1 MRRRRVLYDATSRAA
16 AIAAESL
23 RGEFDVAGLSVAAD
37 PTSDGPVVV
46 LTGRDATDPRWSDAP
61 LRVIALVEGDDTG
74 PWPAHWYTIL
84 PAGAS
89 AAMLVRVIDNAFADL
104 DRAAE
109 ASRLEREMRR
119 LDGELSELNAIGI
132 RLSAERNPRDLIETI
147 LTKAREITNSDA
159 GSLYL
164 VEDEPDGT
172 RDLRFV
178 LAQNDSAAVPFRAAR
193 LPLTSESV
201 AGHVA
206 LTGTI
211 LNLEDA
217 YRPPAGAPFRINQSF
232 DEETGYRTR
241 SMLVVPM
248 RTPEGETIGALQL
261 INCKPDFAAR
271 LAPGAAS
278 EGAVQKFTARHEQL
292 AGSLASQ
299 AAVAIQNRRLY
310 ENIRELF
317 EGFVKASV
325 TAIESRDPTTSGHS
339 ARVANLTV
347 GLATAIDRAADGP
360 HRLTR
365 FTAEEMT
372 ELRYAALLHDFGKV
386 GVREQVLVKAKKL
399 LPGELD
405 RIRQRV
411 ELIKRGLALRYA
423 DKKIEH
429 LVEKGRR
436 RYAIQAA
443 AFDAELAAYL
453 ARLDQSLAQIVAA
466 NEPAVLPRDFEAG
479 IERLAVDV
487 FEDHLGNR
495 ESVITRAEAEILAIP
510 RGSLTP
516 EEFKEIQSHVK
527 HTYEFLARIPW
538 TREFRRIPEIARS
551 HHEKLDGT
559 GYPEGRRADEIPIQS
574 RMMTIADIYD
584 ALTAADRP
592 YKKSIPPSEA
602 LDILEQERQAGHLDG
617 ALLDVFVEARI
628 YEQALT
634 PPVNPSVGDRRRP
647 KR

>member
-16 AIAAESL
+16 ATAAEL
-23 RGEFDVAGLSVAAD
+23 VRGEFDVSGLSVAAD
-37 PTSDGPVVV
+37 PTADGPVVV
-46 LTGRDATDPRWSDAP
+46 LVGRDGIDARWSEAP
-61 LRVIALVEGDDTG
+61 LRVIALVDAESDG
-74 PWPAHWYTIL
+74 PWPAHWHAVL
-84 PAGAS
+84 PAGVS
-89 AAMLVRVIDNAFADL
+89 AAMLGRAIDNAFADL

-109 ASRLEREMRR
+109 VARLDREMTR
-119 LDGELSELNAIGI
+119 LDRELSELNAIGI
-132 RLSAERNPRDLIETI
+132 RLSAERNPRGLIETI
-147 LTKAREITNSDA
+147 LTKAREITHSDA

-164 VEDEPDGT
+164 VEEADGT

-178 LAQNDSAAVPFRAAR
+178 LAQNDSVDIPFRAAR

-217 YRPPAGAPFRINQSF
+217 YEPPVGAPFHINRSF

-261 INCKPDFAAR
+261 INCKPDFSAQLTPGTAA
-271 LAPGAAS
+271 
-278 EGAVQKFTARHEQL
+278 EGAIQRFTTRHEQL

-310 ENIRELF
+310 ESIRELF

-347 GLATAIDRAADGP
+347 GLATAIDRSTTGP
-360 HRLTR
+360 YQELR

-411 ELIKRGLALRYA
+411 ELIKRGLELRYSA
-423 DKKIEH
+423 RKIEH
-429 LVEKGRR
+429 LEQKGRR
-436 RYAIQAA
+436 SYAAKA
-443 AFDAELAAYL
+443 KTFDAELAAYVAELDRSL
-453 ARLDQSLAQIVAA
+453 ARIVAA
-466 NEPAVLPRDFEAG
+466 NEPAVLPRDFAAG
-479 IERLAVDV
+479 IERLALDF

-495 ESVITRAEAEILAIP
+495 ETVITRDEAEILAIP

-516 EEFKEIQSHVK
+516 AEFKEIKSHVT
-527 HTYEFLARIPW
+527 HTYEFLTRIPW

-551 HHEKLDGT
+551 HHEKLDGS
-559 GYPEGRRADEIPIQS
+559 GYPEGRRHDEIPVQS

-584 ALTAADRP
+584 ALTAGDRP
-592 YKKSIPPSEA
+592 YKKGIAREEA
-602 LDILEQERQAGHLDG
+602 LDILEQERRAGHLDG
-617 ALLDVFVEARI
+617 ALLDVFVEAKI
-628 YEQALT
+628 YEQA
-634 PPVNPSVGDRRRP
+634 PQSAVNPSAANKHRP
-647 KR
+647 TR

>member
-16 AIAAESL
+16 ATAAEHL
-23 RGEFDVAGLSVAAD
+23 RSEFDVAGLSVAAD
-37 PTSDGPVVV
+37 PTAGGPVVV
-46 LTGRDATDPRWSDAP
+46 LVGRDAAEPRWGEAP
-61 LRVIALVEGDDTG
+61 LRVIALIDGDGAG
-74 PWPAHWYTIL
+74 PWPPHWYAVL
-84 PAGAS
+84 PESAS
-89 AAMLVRVIDNAFADL
+89 TAMLARAIDNAFADL

-109 ASRLEREMRR
+109 TARLER
-119 LDGELSELNAIGI
+119 ELSELNEIGI

-147 LTKAREITNSDA
+147 LSRAREITHSDA

-164 VEDEPDGT
+164 VEEEADGT

-178 LAQNDSAAVPFRAAR
+178 LAQNDSVDIPFRAAR

-206 LTGTI
+206 LTGAI

-217 YRPPAGAPFRINQSF
+217 YKPPAGAPFHINRSF

-241 SMLVVPM
+241 SMLGVPM

-271 LAPGAAS
+271 LRPGDAT
-278 EGAVQKFTARHEQL
+278 EHAVQRFTARHEQL

-310 ENIRELF
+310 ESIRELF

-347 GLATAIDRAADGP
+347 GLATAIDRCTVGP
-360 HRLTR
+360 HQHTR
-365 FTAEEMT
+365 FTPQEMT

-411 ELIKRGLALRYA
+411 ELIKRGLELRYA
-423 DKKIEH
+423 GKKVEH
-429 LVEKGRR
+429 LFAKGRR
-436 RYAIQAA
+436 GYAK
-443 AFDAELAAYL
+443 LAAHIAALEQGL
-453 ARLDQSLAQIVAA
+453 ARIVAA
-466 NEPAVLPRDFEAG
+466 NEPAVLPRDFAAG
-479 IERLAVDV
+479 IERLALEA
-487 FEDHLGNR
+487 FEDHRGQR
-495 ESVITRAEAEILAIP
+495 ETVITREEAEILAIP
-510 RGSLTP
+510 RGS
-516 EEFKEIQSHVK
+516 
-527 HTYEFLARIPW
+527 
-538 TREFRRIPEIARS
+538 
-551 HHEKLDGT
+551 
-559 GYPEGRRADEIPIQS
+559 
-574 RMMTIADIYD
+574 
-584 ALTAADRP
+584 
-592 YKKSIPPSEA
+592 
-602 LDILEQERQAGHLDG
+602 
-617 ALLDVFVEARI
+617 
-628 YEQALT
+628 
-634 PPVNPSVGDRRRP
+634 
-647 KR
+647 

>member
-16 AIAAESL
+16 ATAAEL
-23 RGEFDVAGLSVAAD
+23 VRGEFDVAGLSVAAD
-37 PTSDGPVVV
+37 PTADGPVVV
-46 LTGRDATDPRWSDAP
+46 LVGRDGIDARWSEAP
-61 LRVIALVEGDDTG
+61 LRVIALVDAESDG
-74 PWPAHWYTIL
+74 PWPAHWHAVL
-84 PAGAS
+84 PAGVS
-89 AAMLVRVIDNAFADL
+89 AAMLGRAIDNAFADL

-109 ASRLEREMRR
+109 VARLDREMTR
-119 LDGELSELNAIGI
+119 LDRELSELNAIGI
-132 RLSAERNPRDLIETI
+132 RLSAERNPRGLIETI
-147 LTKAREITNSDA
+147 LTKAREITQSDA

-164 VEDEPDGT
+164 VEEADGT

-178 LAQNDSAAVPFRAAR
+178 LAQNDSVDIPFRAAR

-206 LTGTI
+206 LTGAI

-217 YRPPAGAPFRINQSF
+217 YEPPVGAPFHINRSF

-261 INCKPDFAAR
+261 INCKPDFSAQLTPGTAA
-271 LAPGAAS
+271 
-278 EGAVQKFTARHEQL
+278 EGAIQRFTTRHEQL

-310 ENIRELF
+310 ESIRELF

-347 GLATAIDRAADGP
+347 GLATAIDRSTTGP
-360 HRLTR
+360 YQALR

-411 ELIKRGLALRYA
+411 ELIKRGLELRYSA
-423 DKKIEH
+423 RKIEH
-429 LVEKGRR
+429 LEQKGRR
-436 RYAIQAA
+436 SYAAKA
-443 AFDAELAAYL
+443 KAFDAELAAYVAELDRSL
-453 ARLDQSLAQIVAA
+453 ARIVAA
-466 NEPAVLPRDFEAG
+466 NEPAVLPRDFAAG
-479 IERLAVDV
+479 IERLALDF

-495 ESVITRAEAEILAIP
+495 ETVITRDEAEILAIP

-516 EEFKEIQSHVK
+516 AEFKEIKSHVT
-527 HTYEFLARIPW
+527 HTYEFLTRIPW

-551 HHEKLDGT
+551 HHEKLDGS
-559 GYPEGRRADEIPIQS
+559 GYPEGRRQDEIPVQS

-584 ALTAADRP
+584 ALTAGDRP
-592 YKKSIPPSEA
+592 YKKGIAREEA
-602 LDILEQERQAGHLDG
+602 LDILEQERRAGHLDG
-617 ALLDVFVEARI
+617 ALLDVFVEAKI
-628 YEQALT
+628 YEQAQQSAL
-634 PPVNPSVGDRRRP
+634 NPSAANKHRP
-647 KR
+647 TR

>member
-16 AIAAESL
+16 ADAAELL

-37 PTSDGPVVV
+37 PTADGPVVV
-46 LTGRDATDPRWSDAP
+46 LVGRDATDPRWGEAP
-61 LRVIALVEGDDTG
+61 LRVVALVCRDGAD
-74 PWPAHWYTIL
+74 PWPTHWYAVL
-84 PAGAS
+84 PEGVS
-89 AAMLVRVIDNAFADL
+89 AAILARAIDNAFADL

-109 ASRLEREMRR
+109 AARLDREMAR
-119 LDGELSELNAIGI
+119 LDRELSELNAIGI
-132 RLSAERNPRDLIETI
+132 RLSAERNPRGLIETI
-147 LTKAREITNSDA
+147 LTKAREITQSDA

-164 VEDEPDGT
+164 VEEEPDGT

-178 LAQNDSAAVPFRAAR
+178 LAQNDSVDIPFRAAR

-217 YRPPAGAPFRINQSF
+217 YSPPPGAPFHINRSF

-248 RTPEGETIGALQL
+248 RTPEGETMGALQL
-261 INCKPDFAAR
+261 INCKRDVAAR
-271 LAPGAAS
+271 LRPGDS
-278 EGAVQKFTARHEQL
+278 IEGTVQRFTARHEQL

-310 ENIRELF
+310 ENIRQLF

-339 ARVANLTV
+339 ARVASLTV
-347 GLATAIDRAADGP
+347 GLATAIDRCAAGP
-360 HRLTR
+360 HRLTH

-399 LPGELD
+399 LPAELD

-411 ELIKRGLALRYA
+411 ELIKHGLELRYSG
-423 DKKIEH
+423 KKVEH
-429 LVEKGRR
+429 LFAKGRR
-436 RYAIQAA
+436 GYAKQAA
-443 AFDAELAAYL
+443 AFDAELAAHVV
-453 ARLDQSLAQIVAA
+453 RLDQSLKRIVAA
-466 NEPAVLPRDFEAG
+466 NEPAVLPRDLAAG
-479 IERLAVDV
+479 LEPPALGG
-487 FEDHLGNR
+487 FEDHRGNR
-495 ESVITRAEAEILAIP
+495 ETGITREEAEILAIP

-516 EEFKEIQSHVK
+516 AEFKEIQSHVI

-538 TREFRRIPEIARS
+538 TREFRRIPDIARS

-559 GYPEGRRADEIPIQS
+559 GYPEGRQGGEIPLQS

-584 ALTAADRP
+584 ALTAGDRP
-592 YKKSIPPSEA
+592 YKKSIAPAEA
-602 LDILEQERQAGHLDG
+602 LDILEHERRAGHLDG
-617 ALLDVFVEARI
+617 ALLDVFVEAKI
-628 YEQALT
+628 YEQAQA
-634 PPVNPSVGDRRRP
+634 PVVSPSARDRRRP
-647 KR
+647 RR

>member
-1 MRRRRVLYDATSRAA
+1 
-16 AIAAESL
+16 
-23 RGEFDVAGLSVAAD
+23 
-37 PTSDGPVVV
+37 
-46 LTGRDATDPRWSDAP
+46 
-61 LRVIALVEGDDTG
+61 
-74 PWPAHWYTIL
+74 
-84 PAGAS
+84 
-89 AAMLVRVIDNAFADL
+89 MLVRAVQGAFD
-104 DRAAE
+104 D
-109 ASRLEREMRR
+109 LERTAAMSGLER
-119 LDGELSELNAIGI
+119 ELSELNAIGI
-132 RLSAERNPRDLIETI
+132 RLSAERNPGDLIETI
-147 LTKAREITNSDA
+147 LTKAREITQSDA

-164 VEDEPDGT
+164 VEEEPDGT

-178 LAQNDSAAVPFRAAR
+178 LAQNDSVDIPFRAAR

-217 YRPPAGAPFRINQSF
+217 YEPPVGAPFHINRSF

-261 INCKPDFAAR
+261 INCKPDFSAR
-271 LAPGAAS
+271 LTPGAAD
-278 EGAVQKFTARHEQL
+278 ADVIQRFTARHEQL

-310 ENIRELF
+310 ESIRELF

-347 GLATAIDRAADGP
+347 GLATAIDRSTTGP
-360 HRLTR
+360 YQALR
-365 FTAEEMT
+365 FTAEEMI

-411 ELIKRGLALRYA
+411 ELIKRGLELKYSAR
-423 DKKIEH
+423 KIEH
-429 LVEKGRR
+429 LEQKGRR
-436 RYAIQAA
+436 SYAAKA
-443 AFDAELAAYL
+443 KTFDAELAAYVAELDRSL
-453 ARLDQSLAQIVAA
+453 ARIVAA
-466 NEPAVLPRDFEAG
+466 NEPAVLPRDFAAG
-479 IERLAVDV
+479 IERLALDF

-495 ESVITRAEAEILAIP
+495 ETVITRDEAAILAIP

-516 EEFKEIQSHVK
+516 AEFKEIQSHVI
-527 HTYEFLARIPW
+527 HTYEFLTRIPW

-559 GYPEGRRADEIPIQS
+559 GYPEGRERDAIPVQS

-584 ALTAADRP
+584 ALTAGDRP
-592 YKKSIPPSEA
+592 YKKSIAREEA
-602 LDILEQERQAGHLDG
+602 LDILEQERRAGHLDG
-617 ALLDVFVEARI
+617 ALLDVFVEAKI
-628 YEQALT
+628 YEQAQ
-634 PPVNPSVGDRRRP
+634 PPAVSPSAVDRRRP
-647 KR
+647 MR

>member
-16 AIAAESL
+16 ATAAEL
-23 RGEFDVAGLSVAAD
+23 VRGEFDVVPLSASTDSTTEGPAVVLVGR
-37 PTSDGPVVV
+37 DGPD
-46 LTGRDATDPRWSDAP
+46 LRPDAMP
-61 LRVIALVEGDDTG
+61 LRIVALVDGDATG
-74 PWPAHWYTIL
+74 PWPSHWYSVL
-84 PAGAS
+84 PAGVS
-89 AAMLVRVIDNAFADL
+89 APILLRGVENAFADL

-109 ASRLEREMRR
+109 TTR
-119 LDGELSELNAIGI
+119 LDRELSELNAIGI

-147 LTKAREITNSDA
+147 LTKAREITHSDA

-164 VEDEPDGT
+164 VEEAPDGT

-178 LAQNDSAAVPFRAAR
+178 LAQNDSVDLPFRAGR

-206 LTGTI
+206 LTGA
-211 LNLEDA
+211 DA
-217 YRPPAGAPFRINQSF
+217 YAPPSAAPFTINRSF
-232 DEETGYRTR
+232 DEEDGYRTK

-248 RTPEGETIGALQL
+248 RTPQGETIGALQL
-261 INCKPDFAAR
+261 INCKPDFSIR
-271 LAPGAAS
+271 LRPG
-278 EGAVQKFTARHEQL
+278 GAVEATVQRFTARHEQL

-299 AAVAIQNRRLY
+299 AAVAIQNRLLY
-310 ENIRELF
+310 ESIRELF

-347 GLATAIDRAADGP
+347 GLAAAIDRSETGP
-360 HRLTR
+360 YRATR
-365 FTAEEMT
+365 FSPEEMT

-411 ELIKRGLALRYA
+411 ELIKRGLELRYA
-423 DKKIEH
+423 GKKIEH
-429 LVEKGRR
+429 LLEKGRR
-436 RYAIQAA
+436 RYATQAA
-443 AFDAELAAYL
+443 EFDAELAAYV
-453 ARLDQSLAQIVAA
+453 AELDQSLARIVTA
-466 NEPAVLPRDFEAG
+466 NEPAVLPRDFAAG
-479 IERLAVDV
+479 IERLAVNL
-487 FEDHLGNR
+487 FEDHVGNR
-495 ESVITRAEAEILAIP
+495 ESVISPDEAKILAIP

-516 EEFKEIQSHVK
+516 AEFKEIQSHVI
-527 HTYEFLARIPW
+527 HTYEFLTRIPW

-559 GYPEGRRADEIPIQS
+559 GYPEGRRRDEILVQS

-584 ALTAADRP
+584 ALTAGDRP
-592 YKKSIPPSEA
+592 YKKAIPKEEA
-602 LDILEQERQAGHLDG
+602 LDILEHERQAGHLDG
-617 ALLDVFVEARI
+617 ALLDVFVEAKI
-628 YEQALT
+628 YEQAQV
-634 PPVNPSVGDRRRP
+634 PPVSPSATDRRRP
-647 KR
+647 MR

>member
-16 AIAAESL
+16 ATAAEL
-23 RGEFDVAGLSVAAD
+23 VRGEFDVAGLSVAAD
-37 PTSDGPVVV
+37 PTADGPVVV
-46 LTGRDATDPRWSDAP
+46 LVGRDGIDARWSEAP
-61 LRVIALVEGDDTG
+61 LRVIALVDAESDG
-74 PWPAHWYTIL
+74 PWPAHWHAVL
-84 PAGAS
+84 PAGVS
-89 AAMLVRVIDNAFADL
+89 AAMLGRAIDNAFADL

-109 ASRLEREMRR
+109 VARLDREMTR
-119 LDGELSELNAIGI
+119 LDRELSELNAIGI
-132 RLSAERNPRDLIETI
+132 RLSAERNPRGLIETI
-147 LTKAREITNSDA
+147 LTKAREITQSDA

-164 VEDEPDGT
+164 VEEADGT

-178 LAQNDSAAVPFRAAR
+178 LAQNDSVDIPFRAAR

-206 LTGTI
+206 LTGAI

-217 YRPPAGAPFRINQSF
+217 YEPPVGAPFHINRSF

-261 INCKPDFAAR
+261 INCKPDFSAQLTPGTAA
-271 LAPGAAS
+271 
-278 EGAVQKFTARHEQL
+278 EGAIQRFTTRHEQL

-310 ENIRELF
+310 ESIRELF

-347 GLATAIDRAADGP
+347 GLATAIDRSTTGP
-360 HRLTR
+360 YQALR

-411 ELIKRGLALRYA
+411 ELIKRGLELRYSA
-423 DKKIEH
+423 RKIEH
-429 LVEKGRR
+429 LEQKGRR
-436 RYAIQAA
+436 SYAAKA
-443 AFDAELAAYL
+443 KALDAELAAYVAELDRSL
-453 ARLDQSLAQIVAA
+453 ARIVAA
-466 NEPAVLPRDFEAG
+466 NEPAVLPRDFAAG
-479 IERLAVDV
+479 IERLALDF

-495 ESVITRAEAEILAIP
+495 ETVITRDEAEILAIP

-516 EEFKEIQSHVK
+516 AEFKEIKSHVT
-527 HTYEFLARIPW
+527 HTYEFLTRIPW

-551 HHEKLDGT
+551 HHEKLDGS
-559 GYPEGRRADEIPIQS
+559 GYPEGRRQDEIPVQS

-584 ALTAADRP
+584 ALTAGDRP
-592 YKKSIPPSEA
+592 YKKGIAREEA
-602 LDILEQERQAGHLDG
+602 LDILEQERRAGHLDG
-617 ALLDVFVEARI
+617 ALLDVFVEAKI
-628 YEQALT
+628 YEQAQQSAL
-634 PPVNPSVGDRRRP
+634 NPSAANKHRP
-647 KR
+647 TR

>member
-16 AIAAESL
+16 ATAAETL
-23 RGEFDVAGLSVAAD
+23 RGEFDVAGWSVAAD
-37 PTSDGPVVV
+37 PTADGPVVV
-46 LTGRDATDPRWSDAP
+46 LVGRDAADPRWSEAP
-61 LRVIALVEGDDTG
+61 LRVIALVDGDDAG
-74 PWPAHWYTIL
+74 PWPAHWYTVL
-84 PAGAS
+84 PASVTGS
-89 AAMLVRVIDNAFADL
+89 MLARVVDNAFADL
-104 DRAAE
+104 ARAAE
-109 ASRLEREMRR
+109 TARLEREMTR
-119 LDGELSELNAIGI
+119 LDRELSELNAIGI
-132 RLSAERNPRDLIETI
+132 RLSAERNPRDLTETI
-147 LTKAREITNSDA
+147 LTKAREITHSDA

-164 VEDEPDGT
+164 VEEEPDGT

-178 LAQNDSAAVPFRAAR
+178 LAQNDSVDIPFRAAR

-206 LTGTI
+206 LTGAI

-217 YRPPAGAPFRINQSF
+217 YQPPAGAPFHINRSF
-232 DEETGYRTR
+232 DDETGYRTR

-261 INCKPDFAAR
+261 INCKPDFAGR
-271 LAPGAAS
+271 PAAGDES
-278 EGAVQKFTARHEQL
+278 DGRVQRFTARHEQL

-317 EGFVKASV
+317 EGFVTASV

-347 GLATAIDRAADGP
+347 GLAVALDRAADGP
-360 HRLTR
+360 HRLTH

-399 LPGELD
+399 LPAELE

-411 ELIKRGLALRYA
+411 ELIKRGLELRYA
-423 DKKIEH
+423 GKKIEH
-429 LVEKGRR
+429 LADKGRR
-436 RYAIQAA
+436 RYAAYAA
-443 AFDAELAAYL
+443 ALDAELAAHVATL
-453 ARLDQSLAQIVAA
+453 EQSIARIVAA
-466 NEPAVLPRDFEAG
+466 NEPAVLPRDFAAG
-479 IERLAVDV
+479 IEQLALDL

-495 ESVITRAEAEILAIP
+495 ESVITREEAEILAIP

-516 EEFKEIQSHVK
+516 AEFKEIQSHVI
-527 HTYEFLARIPW
+527 HTYEFLTRIPW

-559 GYPEGRRADEIPIQS
+559 GYPEGRRAAEIPVQS

-584 ALTAADRP
+584 ALTAGDRP
-592 YKKSIPPSEA
+592 YKKGISAVEA
-602 LDILEQERQAGHLDG
+602 LEILEHERRAGHLDG
-617 ALLDVFVEARI
+617 TLLDVFVGARI
-628 YEQALT
+628 YEQTFT
-634 PPVNPSVGDRRRP
+634 PPVSPSSGGRRRP
-647 KR
+647 RR

>member
-16 AIAAESL
+16 ATAAEL
-23 RGEFDVAGLSVAAD
+23 VRGEFDVAGLSVAAD
-37 PTSDGPVVV
+37 PTADGPVVV
-46 LTGRDATDPRWSDAP
+46 LVGRDGIDARWSEAP
-61 LRVIALVEGDDTG
+61 LRVIALVDAESDG
-74 PWPAHWYTIL
+74 PWPAHWHAVL
-84 PAGAS
+84 PAGVS
-89 AAMLVRVIDNAFADL
+89 AAMLGRAIDNAFADL

-109 ASRLEREMRR
+109 VARLDREMTR
-119 LDGELSELNAIGI
+119 LDRELSELNAIGI
-132 RLSAERNPRDLIETI
+132 RLSAERNPRGLIETI
-147 LTKAREITNSDA
+147 LTKAREITQSDA

-164 VEDEPDGT
+164 VEEADGT

-178 LAQNDSAAVPFRAAR
+178 LAQNDSVDIPFRAAR

-206 LTGTI
+206 LTGAI

-217 YRPPAGAPFRINQSF
+217 YEPPVGAPFHINRSF

-261 INCKPDFAAR
+261 INCKPDFSAQLTPGTAA
-271 LAPGAAS
+271 
-278 EGAVQKFTARHEQL
+278 EGAIQRFTTRHEQL

-310 ENIRELF
+310 ESIRELF

-347 GLATAIDRAADGP
+347 GLATAIDRSTTGP
-360 HRLTR
+360 YQALR

-411 ELIKRGLALRYA
+411 ELIKRGLELRYSA
-423 DKKIEH
+423 RKIEH
-429 LVEKGRR
+429 LEQKGRR
-436 RYAIQAA
+436 SYAAKA
-443 AFDAELAAYL
+443 KAFDAELAAYVAELDRSL
-453 ARLDQSLAQIVAA
+453 ARIVAA
-466 NEPAVLPRDFEAG
+466 NEPAVLPRDFAAG
-479 IERLAVDV
+479 IERLALDF

-495 ESVITRAEAEILAIP
+495 ETVITRDEAEILAIP

-516 EEFKEIQSHVK
+516 AEFKEIKSHVT
-527 HTYEFLARIPW
+527 HTYEFLTRIPW

-551 HHEKLDGT
+551 HHEKLDGS
-559 GYPEGRRADEIPIQS
+559 GYPEGRRQDEIPVQS

-584 ALTAADRP
+584 ALTAGDRP
-592 YKKSIPPSEA
+592 YKKGIAREEA
-602 LDILEQERQAGHLDG
+602 LDILEQERRAGHLDG
-617 ALLDVFVEARI
+617 ALLDVFVEAKI
-628 YEQALT
+628 YEQAQQSAL
-634 PPVNPSVGDRRRP
+634 NPSAANKHRP
-647 KR
+647 MR

>member
-16 AIAAESL
+16 ATAAESL
-23 RGEFDVAGLSVAAD
+23 RGDFDVAGLSVAAD
-37 PTSDGPVVV
+37 PTADGPVVV
-46 LTGRDATDPRWSDAP
+46 LVGRDATDSRWGGAP
-61 LRVIALVEGDDTG
+61 LRVVALVDGGGAG
-74 PWPAHWYTIL
+74 PWPAHWYSVL
-84 PAGAS
+84 PEGVS
-89 AAMLVRVIDNAFADL
+89 AAMLARAIDKAFADL

-109 ASRLEREMRR
+109 MAR
-119 LDGELSELNAIGI
+119 LDRELSELNAIGI

-147 LTKAREITNSDA
+147 LTKAREITQSDA

-164 VEDEPDGT
+164 VEEEPDGT

-178 LAQNDSAAVPFRAAR
+178 LAQNDSVDLPFHAAR

-206 LTGTI
+206 LTGAI

-217 YRPPAGAPFRINQSF
+217 YSPPAGAPFHINRSF

-271 LAPGAAS
+271 LRPGDPT
-278 EGAVQKFTARHEQL
+278 EQMVQRFTARHEQL

-310 ENIRELF
+310 ESIRDLF

-339 ARVANLTV
+339 ARVANMTV
-347 GLATAIDRAADGP
+347 GLATAIDRGVTGP
-360 HRLTR
+360 YQTLR

-411 ELIKRGLALRYA
+411 ELIRRGLELRYA
-423 DKKIEH
+423 GKKIEH
-429 LVEKGRR
+429 LFAKGRR
-436 RYAIQAA
+436 GYARQAA
-443 AFDAELAAYL
+443 TFDAELAAYV
-453 ARLDQSLAQIVAA
+453 AMLDQSIAHIVAA
-466 NEPAVLPRDFEAG
+466 NEPAVLPRDFAAG
-479 IERLAVDV
+479 IERLALDV

-495 ESVITRAEAEILAIP
+495 ETVITREEAEILAIP

-516 EEFKEIQSHVK
+516 AEFKEIQSHVI
-527 HTYEFLARIPW
+527 HTYEFLTRIPW
-538 TREFRRIPEIARS
+538 TREFRGIPAIARS

-559 GYPEGRRADEIPIQS
+559 GYPEGREGEEIPVQS

-584 ALTAADRP
+584 ALTAGDRP
-592 YKKSIPPSEA
+592 YKKGIAPAEA
-602 LDILEQERQAGHLDG
+602 LGILEHERRAGHLDG
-617 ALLDVFVEARI
+617 ALLDVFVDAKI
-628 YEQALT
+628 YEQAQV
-634 PPVNPSVGDRRRP
+634 PAVSPAASDRRHPMR
-647 KR
+647 

>member
-16 AIAAESL
+16 ATAAESL
-23 RGEFDVAGLSVAAD
+23 RGDFDVAGLSVASD
-37 PTSDGPVVV
+37 PTADGPVVV
-46 LTGRDATDPRWSDAP
+46 LVGRDAIGPRWSDAP
-61 LRVIALVEGDDTG
+61 LRAIALIEGDGAG
-74 PWPAHWYTIL
+74 PWPSHWYAVL
-84 PAGAS
+84 PESVSAS
-89 AAMLVRVIDNAFADL
+89 MLTRVIDNAFADL
-104 DRAAE
+104 DRATETA
-109 ASRLEREMRR
+109 RLEREMTR
-119 LDGELSELNAIGI
+119 LDRELSELNAIGI
-132 RLSAERNPRDLIETI
+132 RLSAERNPKDLIETI
-147 LTKAREITNSDA
+147 LTKAREITQSDA

-164 VEDEPDGT
+164 VEEEPDGT

-178 LAQNDSAAVPFRAAR
+178 LAQNDSVDIPFRAAR

-206 LTGTI
+206 LTGAI

-217 YRPPAGAPFRINQSF
+217 YQPPAGAPFRINRSF

-261 INCKPDFAAR
+261 INCKPDFGAR
-271 LAPGAAS
+271 LALGGASADP
-278 EGAVQKFTARHEQL
+278 VQRFTARHEQL

-299 AAVAIQNRRLY
+299 AAVAIHNRRLY

-317 EGFVKASV
+317 EGFVTASV

-347 GLATAIDRAADGP
+347 GLAVAIDRAASGP

-365 FTAEEMT
+365 FTAEELT

-399 LPGELD
+399 LPSELE

-411 ELIKRGLALRYA
+411 ELLKRGLELRYA
-423 DKKIEH
+423 GKKIEH
-429 LVEKGRR
+429 LVDKGRR
-436 RYAIQAA
+436 RYATFAA
-443 AFDAELAAYL
+443 SLDAELAACL
-453 ARLDQSLAQIVAA
+453 AALEQSLAHIVAA
-466 NEPAVLPRDFEAG
+466 NEPAVLPGDFAAG
-479 IERLAVDV
+479 IERLALDV
-487 FEDHLGNR
+487 FEDHLGHR
-495 ESVITRAEAEILAIP
+495 QSVITREEAEILAIP

-516 EEFKEIQSHVK
+516 AEFKEIQSHVI
-527 HTYEFLARIPW
+527 HTYEFLTRIPW

-559 GYPEGRRADEIPIQS
+559 GYPEGRRAAEIPVQS

-584 ALTAADRP
+584 ALTAGDRP
-592 YKKSIPPSEA
+592 YKKGIAPAEA
-602 LDILEQERQAGHLDG
+602 LDILEHEQRAGHLDG

-628 YEQALT
+628 YEQALAL
-634 PPVNPSVGDRRRP
+634 PLSPSAGDRRRP